1 MPRGQHPNS
10 LANLKKG
17 KRFSASDGSAKA
29 NAEKSVEARRS
40 VKSFQ
45 TIVSDYLTQNDG
57 AFKDALARRLIK
69 MAGDGNLSA
78 LQYVV
83 KLIGEEPADRVEVS
97 RPAEEV
103 AQELRDVLDRRAREI
118 RGDPP

>member
-29 NAEKSVEARRS
+29 NAEKSVEARRN

-57 AFKDALARRLIK
+57 AFKDALAKRLIK
-69 MAGDGNLSA
+69 MAAEGNLSA

-83 KLIGEEPADRVEVS
+83 KIIGEEPADRVEVS

-103 AQELRDVLDRRAREI
+103 AQELRDALEQRAREI

>member
-29 NAEKSVEARRS
+29 NAEKSVEARRN

-57 AFKDALARRLIK
+57 DLKDALARRLIK
-69 MAGDGNLSA
+69 QAGEGNLSA

-103 AQELRDVLDRRAREI
+103 AQELRDVLEQRAREI